1 MSNAYLSHSNYEFSF
16 YKLYSDWIIFK
27 ANRGCGI
34 IYCRTRDL
42 TEEVAQVLTKTGVPT
57 VAYHAG
63 KVQIFFSYTKN
74 CNFIGDG
81 SSVLRMVHSDLPLYL
96 ATVLQSSG

>member
-1 MSNAYLSHSNYEFSF
+1 M
-16 YKLYSDWIIFK
+16 
-27 ANRGCGI
+27 NRACGI

-63 KVQIFFSYTKN
+63 KKLINHIIF
-74 CNFIGDG
+74 
-81 SSVLRMVHSDLPLYL
+81 
-96 ATVLQSSG
+96 

>member
-1 MSNAYLSHSNYEFSF
+1 MLTCHIQIMSFHFKN
-16 YKLYSDWIIFK
+16 YSDWIIFK

-63 KVQIFFSYTKN
+63 KVQVFFSYTKN
-74 CNFIGDG
+74 
-81 SSVLRMVHSDLPLYL
+81 VPL
-96 ATVLQSSG
+96 

>member
-1 MSNAYLSHSNYEFSF
+1 MQ
-16 YKLYSDWIIFK
+16 
-27 ANRGCGI
+27 RGCGI

-63 KVQIFFSYTKN
+63 MRFRNTLN
-74 CNFIGDG
+74 L
-81 SSVLRMVHSDLPLYL
+81 VLVYL
-96 ATVLQSSG
+96 TESRIYSNMIYCV

>member
-1 MSNAYLSHSNYEFSF
+1 MEEVWMSNAYLSHSNYEFSF
-16 YKLYSDWIIFK
+16 YKLYSDLIIFK

-63 KVQIFFSYTKN
+63 KVQVFFSYTKN
-74 CNFIGDG
+74 
-81 SSVLRMVHSDLPLYL
+81 VPL
-96 ATVLQSSG
+96 